1 MSDQVLQQN
10 PTDIVDENFLNQVY
24 EQAQAV
30 EIVEPLR
37 PSCSEDDRIRCALQ
51 YGPQA
56 IDNRILVSISE
67 NINKMAVAINESESE
82 KREARKNYV
91 EFFKDLLIGLI
102 IAAGILI
109 FADTFLGISVR
120 IEFLVSVI
128 IAIIADVFAIVH
140 TLVKYTTN
148 VEHYKAYNN
157 LIDSLLKS
165 IRHENWDTKDG
176 TSDS

>member
-1 MSDQVLQQN
+1 
-10 PTDIVDENFLNQVY
+10 
-24 EQAQAV
+24 
-30 EIVEPLR
+30 
-37 PSCSEDDRIRCALQ
+37 
-51 YGPQA
+51 
-56 IDNRILVSISE
+56 
-67 NINKMAVAINESESE
+67 MAVAINESESE